1 MKIIDMKK
9 IFNERG
15 FMLMSVIFLLMITSF
30 AALIFLNGTKKIVNK
45 NSALKIIALHLAEEQ
60 FAEIESQVI
69 AGQKPLQN
77 FSFLGDPDDL
87 KNYYDNREEKIS
99 ESTPI
104 IFDVSTSVKNN
115 SHVEVKVEWTFNGEK
130 NSIAIEKMIHTP
142 N

>member
-9 IFNERG
+9 FFDERG

-60 FAEIESQVI
+60 FAEIESR
-69 AGQKPLQN
+69 AEKGDSLQN
-77 FSFLGDPDDL
+77 FSFLGDPADL

-99 ESTPI
+99 EATPI

-130 NSIAIEKMIHTP
+130 YSIAIEKMIHTP